1 MLGSGSRVGP
11 AIGQCAN
18 RKAPVMD
25 GLEIAIKYMELINQY
40 FYRSKYKLWLS
51 KQINPVNLYFNGIS
65 LVVFFGG
72 RGVFLEMTR
81 NMFSCLQLWIS
92 DLGVWARGYD

>member
-1 MLGSGSRVGP
+1 MGP

-51 KQINPVNLYFNGIS
+51 KQINPVNLYCVFNGIS
-65 LVVFFGG
+65 LVVFFWGG
-72 RGVFLEMTR
+72 VGVFLEMTR

-92 DLGVWARGYD
+92 DPGVWARGCD